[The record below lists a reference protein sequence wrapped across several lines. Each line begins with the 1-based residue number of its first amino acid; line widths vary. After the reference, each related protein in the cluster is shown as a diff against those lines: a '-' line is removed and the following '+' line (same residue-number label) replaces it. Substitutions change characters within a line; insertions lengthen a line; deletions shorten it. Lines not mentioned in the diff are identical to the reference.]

1 MGQILYNA
9 RNHFYDKSKI
19 YTKIH
24 IFYYNKIMKII
35 HCADIHA
42 DSAMKSNFDGEKKNK
57 RKEEIV
63 DAIARMVDYADKNE
77 ERAIIIAGDLF
88 DTKSSMQK
96 TIKKRIA
103 YVISTNPQIDFLYLR
118 GNHDEDSDFFT
129 EDKLPNLKLFSKEE
143 WKTYS
148 YDDDK
153 IQITGREFTST
164 IPAKAYSELHPDS
177 SKVNIVVMHGQ
188 AAGYETKKDG
198 AVISLPKF
206 ANQNI
211 DYIALGHIH
220 KFRMEKLDHRCTWCY
235 PGCLEGRGFDECGE
249 KGFVLLNIEDGRV
262 KADFIPNARRVIH
275 TVEVPLDGSMSYKEI
290 MQSIEERVGGISA
303 DDIVQVKLTGE
314 ISEDTDIEVSS
325 YESAL
330 AAKFFYIKVENFC
343 QNKIDYEKYENDVSL
358 KGEFIRLVKNQAGL
372 SESEKSKIIM
382 TGIKAL
388 AGRDF

>member
-1 MGQILYNA
+1 MIFA
-9 RNHFYDKSKI
+9 RNENLPK
-19 YTKIH
+19 TG
-24 IFYYNKIMKII
+24 IFYYNITMKII

-42 DSAMKSNFDGEKKNK
+42 DSAMKSNFEGEKKNK
-57 RKEEIV
+57 RREEIV
-63 DAIARMVDYADKNE
+63 DAFARMVDFANKNE
-77 ERAIIIAGDLF
+77 VKAVIIAGDLF
-88 DTKSSMQK
+88 DTKASMQK

-129 EDKLPNLKLFSKEE
+129 EDNLPNLKLFSKEKWE
-143 WKTYS
+143 SYS
-148 YDDDK
+148 FDNDR
-153 IQITGREFTST
+153 IHIFGREFTST
-164 IPAKAYSELHPDS
+164 IPAKAYSELHLDS
-177 SKVNIVVMHGQ
+177 SKINIVVMHGQ
-188 AAGYETKKDG
+188 IAGYETKKDG

-220 KFRMEKLDHRCTWCY
+220 KFRMEKLDHRCVWCY

-249 KGFVLLNIEDGRV
+249 KGFVLLNIEDGRIETE
-262 KADFIPNARRVIH
+262 FIPNSKRVIH
-275 TVEVPLDGSMSYKEI
+275 SVDVPLDGTMSYNQI
-290 MQSIEERVGGISA
+290 MHSIEERVGDISCE
-303 DDIVQVKLTGE
+303 DIVQVNLTGE

-330 AAKFFYIKVENFC
+330 APRFFYIKIENFC

-358 KGEFIRLVKNQAGL
+358 KGEFIRLVKNQDGL
-372 SESEKSKIIM
+372 SDAEKSKIIM

-388 AGRDF
+388 TGREF